1 MKKFMKTKAMN
12 SPSKS
17 QFFTP
22 TTLGGM
28 SVKYTPSTGS
38 SSDTKQVNNILNLQK
53 SLFIM

>member
-1 MKKFMKTKAMN
+1 MN

>member
-1 MKKFMKTKAMN
+1 MKKFMKAKAMN

-28 SVKYTPSTGS
+28 SVNTQIPLPAPVMPS
-38 SSDTKQVNNILNLQK
+38 K
-53 SLFIM
+53 

>member
-1 MKKFMKTKAMN
+1 MKKFMKAKAMN

-28 SVKYTPSTGS
+28 SVKYQPSIAC
-38 SSDTKQVNNILNLQK
+38 SSDAK
-53 SLFIM
+53 